1 MRVISGQLGGRDLGS
16 VPDGVRPTSDRVR
29 ESLFSSL
36 GAVEGL
42 AVLDLFAGTGAL
54 GIEAFSRGALCVVF
68 VERSRKVARALR
80 KRLASLDLED
90 KDELEVIE
98 TDAVRALRRL
108 SGDSE
113 IRFDLVFLDPP
124 YAEGNREATLEVLFD
139 SGLLNSGARVVVEG
153 PRRHP
158 LAPLP
163 GVRVVDE
170 RRYGDTLITWLES
183 MATDATGTTDAT
195 DVE

>member
-16 VPDGVRPTSDRVR
+16 VPDGVRPTVDRVR

-36 GAVEGL
+36 RSVEGL

-54 GIEAFSRGALCVVF
+54 GIEAFSRGAQSVVF

-80 KRLASLDLED
+80 KRLTSLGLQDN
-90 KDELEVIE
+90 DELEVIE
-98 TDAVRALRRL
+98 IDAVRALRRF
-108 SGDSE
+108 SGASDT
-113 IRFDLVFLDPP
+113 RFDLVFLDPP
-124 YAEGNREATLEVLFD
+124 YDEGDREHTLEVLFG
-139 SGLLNSGARVVVEG
+139 SGVLNSGARVVVEG

-183 MATDATGTTDAT
+183 MPT